1 MFKGNF
7 VRNGGAVSSKDYVLH
22 ISACNFYNNTA
33 VIDGSALSFFGTDLS
48 GLVVLN
54 GTNDIQWNPGT
65 ISGLVILN
73 GTNSF
78 QWNQAK
84 SSGAVSMT
92 CARVIIN
99 GENMFFNNTGTIG
112 TGSLTL
118 TATSS
123 FICSNLTFLRNYML
137 HMGVDYMQL

>member
-1 MFKGNF
+1 MFIFQRNRVHSFGYGGGAIFTTLSHLELEGIVFKGNF
-7 VRNGGAVSSKDYVLH
+7 AQNGGAVSSKDYVQH
-22 ISACNFYNNTA
+22 ISTCNFYNNTA

-78 QWNQAK
+78 QWNQA
-84 SSGAVSMT
+84 
-92 CARVIIN
+92 
-99 GENMFFNNTGTIG
+99 
-112 TGSLTL
+112 
-118 TATSS
+118 
-123 FICSNLTFLRNYML
+123 
-137 HMGVDYMQL
+137 